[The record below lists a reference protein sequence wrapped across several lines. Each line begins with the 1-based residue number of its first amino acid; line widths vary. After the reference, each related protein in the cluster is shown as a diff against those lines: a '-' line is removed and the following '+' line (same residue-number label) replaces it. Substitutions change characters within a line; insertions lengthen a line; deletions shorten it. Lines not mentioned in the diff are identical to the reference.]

1 MIRIICWSLDKNYS
15 AKLKK
20 SLLGKEC
27 IKMHT
32 SFYLLCQKDR
42 AWSLLLCWVE
52 YNRICISFIFVC
64 VGDVELFF
72 KKSNLKIDD
81 DICWDFPS
89 VLTFGINESQLTNFL
104 KK

>member
-1 MIRIICWSLDKNYS
+1 MYKNAYFFLS
-15 AKLKK
+15 SVPK
-20 SLLGKEC
+20 
-27 IKMHT
+27 
-32 SFYLLCQKDR
+32 R